1 MNHLDSK
8 FFRNDSGIFL
18 CQWQDKKAEKP
29 IAGVSI
35 HFVKELTDVTSRHGK
50 VVNKPTVIHFYN
62 ESMNGCDRLDQL
74 VSYYNNLHRKTV
86 KWWKRMFHWIL
97 EVIQSNDYIVSA
109 VTAQRRK
116 THGTERIQGNFGQR
130 VD

>member
-8 FFRNDSGIFL
+8 FFRNDSGILL

-62 ESMNGCDRLDQL
+62 ESMNGCNRLDQL
-74 VSYYNNLHRKTV
+74 ISYYNNLH
-86 KWWKRMFHWIL
+86 
-97 EVIQSNDYIVSA
+97 Q
-109 VTAQRRK
+109 
-116 THGTERIQGNFGQR
+116 
-130 VD
+130 

>member
-1 MNHLDSK
+1 
-8 FFRNDSGIFL
+8 
-18 CQWQDKKAEKP
+18 
-29 IAGVSI
+29 
-35 HFVKELTDVTSRHGK
+35 
-50 VVNKPTVIHFYN
+50 
-62 ESMNGCDRLDQL
+62 
-74 VSYYNNLHRKTV
+74 
-86 KWWKRMFHWIL
+86 MFHWIL